1 MLLTSAISLR
11 AAVDEVAQLQYLGAN
26 GLAHSGDQSLGNLAG
41 HLSSVNRPPST
52 VPHGLL
58 QAGRHF
64 DQVIPAAGTTA
75 LFQSL
80 GDGTDACRRV
90 VRPVHEEGLAVL
102 AERKGIGV
110 NRRGVP
116 TPIGALSY

>member
-1 MLLTSAISLR
+1 MAPAGDEALDALDLGHQLACRR
-11 AAVDEVAQLQYLGAN
+11 AAVDEVAQLQYPGAN

-58 QAGRHF
+58 QDGRHF

-80 GDGTDACRRV
+80 GDGTDACRRCLLYTSDAADDLLCV
-90 VRPVHEEGLAVL
+90 D
-102 AERKGIGV
+102 
-110 NRRGVP
+110 
-116 TPIGALSY
+116 